1 MKPITREW
9 IDKDEGDWSTLM
21 REFRARKNLNYDA
34 VCFHAQQCAEKYLKA
49 RLQEASISFKKTH
62 DLKILLN
69 DILPI
74 EQTWVNLQNSAD
86 SLTIYAVKFRYPGN
100 SSNKSEAKEAVKY
113 CSLIRNAVRQSFNLP
128 IK

>member
-34 VCFHAQQCAEKYLKA
+34 VCFHAQQCTEKYLKA

-74 EQTWVNLQNSAD
+74 EPTWVNLQNSAD

>member
-9 IDKDEGDWSTLM
+9 IDKAEGDWATLM
-21 REFRARKNLNYDA
+21 REFRARKNPNYDA

-49 RLQEASISFKKTH
+49 RLQDASIPFKKIH

-74 EQTWVNLQNSAD
+74 EPTWINLQNSAD
-86 SLTIYAVKFRYPGN
+86 SLTIYAVKFRYPGS
-100 SSNKSEAKEAVKY
+100 SSNKLEAKEAVKH
-113 CSLIRNAVRQSFNLP
+113 CHLIRNIVRQSFNLP

>member
-1 MKPITREW
+1 
-9 IDKDEGDWSTLM
+9 M

-74 EQTWVNLQNSAD
+74 EPTWVNLQNSAD

-100 SSNKSEAKEAVKY
+100 SSNKSEAKEAVKC

>member
-1 MKPITREW
+1 MS

-34 VCFHAQQCAEKYLKA
+34 VCFHAQQCTEKYLKA

-74 EQTWVNLQNSAD
+74 EPTWVNLQNSAD

-100 SSNKSEAKEAVKY
+100 SSNKSEAKEAVK
-113 CSLIRNAVRQSFNLP
+113 
-128 IK
+128 